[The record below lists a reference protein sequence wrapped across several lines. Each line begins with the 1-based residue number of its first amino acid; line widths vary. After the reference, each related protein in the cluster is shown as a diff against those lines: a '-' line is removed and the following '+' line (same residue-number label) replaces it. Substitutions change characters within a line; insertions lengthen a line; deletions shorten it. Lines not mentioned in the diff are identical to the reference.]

1 VRRLSVLLLV
11 GTVIWVS
18 GPTAEAAFPGGNG
31 RIAFDTNARKRSVQ
45 VFTILP
51 TGGDR
56 QRLTSRGRNF
66 SPEWSADGSMI
77 VFGHFRNGTQKLE
90 TMSVDGSAKSV
101 VLAKPPSGYFDFE
114 DFSWSPDGSQIA
126 FCALSRKFHL
136 DLFVVD
142 SDGTDSTKIAKG
154 ACDPS
159 WSPLGGSIAISS
171 YGPNLANRGID
182 TIAPDGT
189 GRSRVISGKDTYPDW
204 SPDGT
209 TIVYSHRFHPQHD
222 LFLIGADGTG
232 RTRLTSSRRRS
243 EVVAAFSPDG
253 TTIVFSSSPR
263 KPDPR
268 TYLFHYDLFT
278 IAIDGSG
285 RTRLTDTRRINEF
298 APSWQPV

>member
-11 GTVIWVS
+11 GALIWVS
-18 GPTAEAAFPGGNG
+18 GTPAEAAFPGGNG
-31 RIAFDTNARKRSVQ
+31 RIAFDTSARRRSVQ

-56 QRLTSRGRNF
+56 QQLTSRGWNS

-77 VFGHFRNGTQKLE
+77 VFRHFRNGTQKLE
-90 TMSVDGSAKSV
+90 TMSADGSAKSV
-101 VLAKPPSGYFDFE
+101 VLAEPPSGYFDFE

-126 FCALSRKFHL
+126 FCALSRKYHL

-171 YGPNLANRGID
+171 FGPSLVNRGID

-189 GRSRVISGKDTYPDW
+189 GRSRVISGKGTHTQTGLRTAPR
-204 SPDGT
+204 SFT
-209 TIVYSHRFHPQHD
+209 TIAS
-222 LFLIGADGTG
+222 T
-232 RTRLTSSRRRS
+232 TTNLTC
-243 EVVAAFSPDG
+243 
-253 TTIVFSSSPR
+253 SSSV
-263 KPDPR
+263 
-268 TYLFHYDLFT
+268 LMAQVEH
-278 IAIDGSG
+278 A
-285 RTRLTDTRRINEF
+285 
-298 APSWQPV
+298 